1 MVHRSPPVA
10 PLTHLLPSLPPVHA
24 AVLAINEAVERGVV
38 AETLAALRNPSAML
52 LDLRQAL
59 AGAYQDVLHR
69 AKLEKGSNARNRVR
83 KNGRVPGG

>member
-1 MVHRSPPVA
+1 M
-10 PLTHLLPSLPPVHA
+10 
-24 AVLAINEAVERGVV
+24 V

-59 AGAYQDVLHR
+59 AGAYQDVLHH

-83 KNGRVPGG
+83 RAREGPGGLGEEQPLQ